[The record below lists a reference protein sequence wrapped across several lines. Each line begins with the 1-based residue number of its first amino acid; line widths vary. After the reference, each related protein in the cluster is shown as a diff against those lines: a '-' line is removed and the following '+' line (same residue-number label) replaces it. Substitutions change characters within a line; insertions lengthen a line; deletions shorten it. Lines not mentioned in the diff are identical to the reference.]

1 MKESAARLRHG
12 DDFKAAMAGG
22 ARLATDAGFRLDYF
36 EVRDAETLAPI
47 ASAKDRPMRIL
58 VAAMIG
64 KTRLIDNV
72 AV

>member
-1 MKESAARLRHG
+1 MKQSAERLRNG
-12 DDFKAAMAGG
+12 DAIAAAIAGG
-22 ARLATDAGFRLDYF
+22 AKLAADAGFKLDYL

-58 VAAMIG
+58 VAAIIG

>member
-1 MKESAARLRHG
+1 
-12 DDFKAAMAGG
+12 
-22 ARLATDAGFRLDYF
+22 
-36 EVRDAETLAPI
+36 VRDAETLAPI
-47 ASAKDRPMRIL
+47 ASAKDGPMRIL